1 MPNNEN
7 RFSWGA
13 RAKSF
18 GYAWS
23 GLRIVLQKE
32 HNTWI
37 HLALTLLAVLFGIL
51 LHISRVEWMALLI
64 VMALVWITEI
74 LNTCIEKIM
83 DFVHPEYH
91 PKVKIIKDMAAAAVL
106 IMAIVAVIVGGLIFI
121 PKLF

>member
-23 GLRIVLQKE
+23 GLKIVFQKE

-37 HLALTLLAVLFGIL
+37 HLVLTLAALLLGIL
-51 LHISRVEWMALLI
+51 LRISRWEFMVLLI
-64 VMALVWITEI
+64 VMGLVWVTEI
-74 LNTCIEKIM
+74 LNTCIEKVM
-83 DFVHPEYH
+83 DFVSPEYH
-91 PKVKIIKDMAAAAVL
+91 PKVKVIKDMAAAAVL
-106 IMAIVAVIVGGLIFI
+106 IMAIVAVIVGCLIFI
-121 PKLF
+121 PKLV

>member
-51 LHISRVEWMALLI
+51 LHISRVEWTALLI

>member
-1 MPNNEN
+1 
-7 RFSWGA
+7 
-13 RAKSF
+13 
-18 GYAWS
+18 
-23 GLRIVLQKE
+23 
-32 HNTWI
+32 
-37 HLALTLLAVLFGIL
+37 
-51 LHISRVEWMALLI
+51 LLI

>member
-18 GYAWS
+18 EYAWS